1 MGATTTDGPND
12 GWRSWPVG
20 TRVVVRRRRD
30 DGPAAGEP
38 QLTDVLGE
46 IVAVDDAG
54 LTIRSRRGDV
64 RVPADDV
71 VLCKQVPPAPPRR
84 H

>member
-1 MGATTTDGPND
+1 
-12 GWRSWPVG
+12 
-20 TRVVVRRRRD
+20 VVVRRRRD
-30 DGPAAGEP
+30 DAPAPGEP

-46 IVAVDDAG
+46 IVATDAAG

-64 RVPADDV
+64 RVPAADV
-71 VLCKQVPPAPPRR
+71 VMSKRVPPAPPRR